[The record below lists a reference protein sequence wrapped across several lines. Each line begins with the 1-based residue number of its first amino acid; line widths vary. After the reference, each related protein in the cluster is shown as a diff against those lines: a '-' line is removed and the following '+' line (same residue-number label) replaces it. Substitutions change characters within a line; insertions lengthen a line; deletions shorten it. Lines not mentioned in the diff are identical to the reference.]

1 MDLNATLER
10 IVSQDPR
17 YDIEAYHF
25 VRRSLDYTQKSVVK
39 SKVRHVSGSELLEGM
54 RRYALE
60 EYGPMAFFLLQEWG
74 LNVGEDIGEIVFNL
88 VEAGVFGK
96 SDEDSRADF
105 KNGFSF
111 EEAFRDPYLPSSSL
125 REKTNPEASRGDIEN
140 PDN

>member
-1 MDLNATLER
+1 MDLNVTLEQ
-10 IVSQDPR
+10 IVEKDPR
-17 YDIEAYHF
+17 YTVEAYHF

-60 EYGPMAFFLLQEWG
+60 EYGPMAYFVLGEWG
-74 LNVGEDIGEIVFNL
+74 LQAGEDIGEIVFNL

-105 KNGFSF
+105 RNGFSF
-111 EEAFRDPYLPSSSL
+111 EEAFRDPYLPPSILNQIS
-125 REKTNPEASRGDIEN
+125 ESRS
-140 PDN
+140 

>member
-1 MDLNATLER
+1 MTLEQ
-10 IVSQDPR
+10 IVEKDPR
-17 YDIEAYHF
+17 YTVEAYHF

-60 EYGPMAFFLLQEWG
+60 EYGPLAYFLLREWG
-74 LNVGEDIGEIVFNL
+74 LQAGEDIGEIVFNL

-105 KNGFSF
+105 RNGFSF
-111 EEAFRDPYLPSSSL
+111 EEALRDPYLPPSVLKKKSES
-125 REKTNPEASRGDIEN
+125 KP
-140 PDN
+140 